1 MAKKRLQK
9 PIIDPSLSIKAV
21 TKSSV
26 WGICEN
32 DVIRMWKEAIR
43 DEEVIKN
50 VNRYLDI
57 FKSAFLIEEI
67 KEDVTLMRNSYEQ
80 RGYKLAQIIFDEK
93 MLFTWA
99 IKKKSI
105 MRVTDLTYEN
115 IRYISNTKLIEVL
128 SHNFGSS
135 WDSLSHSIQNI
146 ILSNFDV
153 TTVILPK
160 DRLHK
165 KGGFYEKKVK
175 DGFEVLEVE
184 KGGWVEAIFTKKKSE
199 QEDRR
204 IPIYTA
210 GTWYN

>member
-1 MAKKRLQK
+1 MAKKRRQK
-9 PIIDPSLSIKAV
+9 PIIDPSLSIKAI

-43 DEEVIKN
+43 DEEVKKN

-105 MRVTDLTYEN
+105 MHVTDLTYEN

-153 TTVILPK
+153 TTVTLPK
-160 DRLHK
+160 ERLHK

-175 DGFEVLEVE
+175 DGFEVFELE

-199 QEDRR
+199 QEDSD
-204 IPIYTA
+204 IHC
-210 GTWYN
+210 GNVV

>member
-1 MAKKRLQK
+1 MAKKRRQK
-9 PIIDPSLSIKAV
+9 PIIDPSLSIKAI

-43 DEEVIKN
+43 DEEVKKN

-105 MRVTDLTYEN
+105 MHVTDLTYEN
-115 IRYISNTKLIEVL
+115 IRYVSTTELKEVL
-128 SHNFGSS
+128 NRNFGGG
-135 WDSLSHSIQNI
+135 WGSLSRSIQNI

-153 TTVILPK
+153 TTVTLPK
-160 DRLHK
+160 ERLHK

-175 DGFEVLEVE
+175 DGFEVFELE

-199 QEDRR
+199 QEDSD
-204 IPIYTA
+204 IHC
-210 GTWYN
+210 GNVV

>member
-1 MAKKRLQK
+1 MSKKRRQK
-9 PIIDPSLSIKAV
+9 PIIDPSLSIKAI

-43 DEEVIKN
+43 DEEVKKN

-115 IRYISNTKLIEVL
+115 IRYVSTTELKEVL
-128 SHNFGSS
+128 NRNFGGG
-135 WDSLSHSIQNI
+135 WGSLSRSIQNI

-153 TTVILPK
+153 TTVTLPK
-160 DRLHK
+160 ERLHK

-175 DGFEVLEVE
+175 DGFEVFELE

-199 QEDRR
+199 QEDSD
-204 IPIYTA
+204 IHC
-210 GTWYN
+210 GNVV